1 MFLGGRYNMVKSRIE
16 FEVETLIEEYEWLVS
31 YREVELNGSSE
42 VYSVIINLEEI
53 NFEENKI
60 NDVHI
65 ENMEYLYHI
74 SGGDE
79 RIIEIGYDIFKVIER
94 EVIEEIKR
102 FL

>member
-1 MFLGGRYNMVKSRIE
+1 MVESRVE

-31 YREVELNGSSE
+31 FREIDVNNGSSE
-42 VYSVIINLEEI
+42 VYVVIINLNEI
-53 NFEENKI
+53 NFEENKV

-65 ENMEYLYHI
+65 ENMEYLYYI

-94 EVIEEIKR
+94 EVIEEIKS

>member
-1 MFLGGRYNMVKSRIE
+1 MVKSRVE

-42 VYSVIINLEEI
+42 VYSVIINLNDI
-53 NFEENKI
+53 NFEDKRV

-65 ENMEYLYHI
+65 ENMEYLYYI

-79 RIIEIGYDIFKVIER
+79 KIIDLGYDIFKVIER
-94 EVIEEIKR
+94 EVVEEIKS

>member
-1 MFLGGRYNMVKSRIE
+1 MVESRIE

-79 RIIEIGYDIFKVIER
+79 RIIEIGYDVFKVIER
-94 EVIEEIKR
+94 EVIEEIKS

>member
-1 MFLGGRYNMVKSRIE
+1 MSRVE

-31 YREVELNGSSE
+31 YREIDINDGSSE
-42 VYSVIINLEEI
+42 VYVVIINLEEI
-53 NFEENKI
+53 DFEENKV

-65 ENMEYLYHI
+65 ENIDYLYSI

-79 RIIEIGYDIFKVIER
+79 RIIDLGYDIFKVIER
-94 EVIEEIKR
+94 EVIEEIKS